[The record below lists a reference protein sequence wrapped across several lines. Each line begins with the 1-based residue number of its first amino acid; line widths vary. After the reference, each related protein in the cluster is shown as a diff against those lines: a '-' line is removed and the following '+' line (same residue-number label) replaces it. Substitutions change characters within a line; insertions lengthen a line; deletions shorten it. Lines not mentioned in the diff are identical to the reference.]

1 MAVDNSERQCARC
14 QRAARGKF
22 LALPHVPAGF
32 WRAERF
38 RQALDAQHI
47 GWISRAYRTHP
58 HHYTVYGPSG
68 ISQTLLG
75 QWLGL
80 SQAQIS
86 RIETGVPIRHLDTL
100 HHCVQVLRIPDELL
114 WFRLPPQEQ
123 PAAPGQG
130 PEPLAGRESPDADA
144 PEQ

>member
-75 QWLGL
+75 QWLG
-80 SQAQIS
+80 
-86 RIETGVPIRHLDTL
+86 
-100 HHCVQVLRIPDELL
+100 
-114 WFRLPPQEQ
+114 
-123 PAAPGQG
+123 
-130 PEPLAGRESPDADA
+130 
-144 PEQ
+144 